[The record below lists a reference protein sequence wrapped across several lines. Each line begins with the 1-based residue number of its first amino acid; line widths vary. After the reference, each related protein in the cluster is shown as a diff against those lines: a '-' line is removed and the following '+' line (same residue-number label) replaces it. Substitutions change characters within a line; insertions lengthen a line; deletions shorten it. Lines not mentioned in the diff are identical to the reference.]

1 MPGRARR
8 ARGVEAD
15 DGRRHRSLGHVV
27 VAEALARLVL
37 DAHVSRT
44 RLVLDDEGRKALAK
58 ELGATITAWIA
69 PGSSRATRRS
79 DF

>member
-1 MPGRARR
+1 
-8 ARGVEAD
+8 
-15 DGRRHRSLGHVV
+15 VV